1 MRSNSNPTSPNP
13 AVTSIYGAEAQD
25 AISRRAREIYE
36 RSGKVAGHDVEN
48 WTRAE
53 AELAREQSRLSDR
66 RLALVI
72 RVDGVRY
79 VGEYD
84 LASANG
90 YAPGEFASGD
100 PVPVRFVGNK
110 MLVERRNGQILE
122 TSIARMERTSPQTCN
137 A

>member
-1 MRSNSNPTSPNP
+1 MRGNSNPNFGSQ
-13 AVTSIYGAEAQD
+13 VRFISGAEAQH
-25 AISRRAREIYE
+25 AISQRAREIYE

-48 WTRAE
+48 WAQAE
-53 AELAREQSRLSDR
+53 AEIARENSRLSDR

-72 RVDGVRY
+72 RVDGVQY

-110 MLVERRNGQILE
+110 MLVERRNGQVLE
-122 TSIARMERTSPQTCN
+122 TNIARMERTPACN